1 MAALAPKPLLRFILA
16 DVALSKTCLVLL
28 LLMTMGRLSNQAFR
42 LLLGHLSGQYLRQL
56 IWNVEVKTE
65 DVLIYCLIASA
76 KNISRN
82 TSCSIKGRLRAF
94 LARLLASLIA
104 ELRANFQ
111 VYGVC
116 RAWHTSCLGVLS
128 IFHNTDSSHLLENFQ
143 GLTLDARIHIRLV
156 ILVVTVLA

>member
-16 DVALSKTCLVLL
+16 DAALSETYLVLL

-65 DVLIYCLIASA
+65 DVFIYCLIAST

-82 TSCSIKGRLRAF
+82 TSCSI
-94 LARLLASLIA
+94 
-104 ELRANFQ
+104 
-111 VYGVC
+111 
-116 RAWHTSCLGVLS
+116 
-128 IFHNTDSSHLLENFQ
+128 
-143 GLTLDARIHIRLV
+143 
-156 ILVVTVLA
+156 